1 LFSSSS
7 RIKFLNWNDLGLDQS
22 ESTWSHKQNDDII
35 SDYINKMSQFQA
47 GERQLRPHR
56 KESTPV
62 ELLMEDI
69 RSCKAKTSLRKTAG
83 PPTRHL
89 CESNLLK
96 CCSLMIY
103 SFNRSKNHFSNE
115 IFGSPWCR
123 HCCIYCNFAN
133 KRVAFV
139 DGTLFLS
146 FD

>member
-1 LFSSSS
+1 M
-7 RIKFLNWNDLGLDQS
+7 I
-22 ESTWSHKQNDDII
+22 T
-35 SDYINKMSQFQA
+35 YILISQFQA

-89 CESNLLK
+89 CKSSLLK

-103 SFNRSKNHFSNE
+103 SSDSQPGVHVPLGVRLKFTGGTQTDCRKVTTFKSTGKEPILVFFVPKICHFFVRGYNLCQ
-115 IFGSPWCR
+115 IF
-123 HCCIYCNFAN
+123 I
-133 KRVAFV
+133 
-139 DGTLFLS
+139 
-146 FD
+146 